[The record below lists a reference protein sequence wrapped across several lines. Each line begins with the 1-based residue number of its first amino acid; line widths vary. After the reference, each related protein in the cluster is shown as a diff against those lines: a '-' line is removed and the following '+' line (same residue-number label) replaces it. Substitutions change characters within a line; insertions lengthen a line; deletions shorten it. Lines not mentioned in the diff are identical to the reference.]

1 MALPKEEG
9 AIDLSVVISSPQVD
23 VVMDPVLTAI
33 AWAFR
38 GLALSNLTTLSVRGF
53 YEVVMSS
60 ERWASHSYNQ
70 SRC

>member
-23 VVMDPVLTAI
+23 VVMEPVITAI

-38 GLALSNLTTLSVRGF
+38 GLALSNLMTLSVWSF
-53 YEVVMSS
+53 YKVVMYS
-60 ERWASHSYNQ
+60 ERWAGHSYNQ
-70 SRC
+70 SRR